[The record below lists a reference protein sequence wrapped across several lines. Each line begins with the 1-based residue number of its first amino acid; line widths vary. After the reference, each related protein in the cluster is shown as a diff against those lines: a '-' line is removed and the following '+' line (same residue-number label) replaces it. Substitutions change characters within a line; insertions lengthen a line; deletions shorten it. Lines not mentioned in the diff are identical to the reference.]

1 MKQIAEAFGRRLK
14 DTGITRIQWIA
25 MYYIH
30 THEIITQREL
40 SLLMHVADSSAARL
54 LDRLERD
61 GMVIRSPHESDRRVT
76 LVRLTE
82 NGDALIRKLIPYGDA
97 FNNDLTAGIDQQDLV
112 IFEKVLSKMIEN
124 TQEMT
129 TEIREL

>member
-1 MKQIAEAFGRRLK
+1 
-14 DTGITRIQWIA
+14 

-82 NGDALIRKLIPYGDA
+82 MGDALIRKLIPYGDA
-97 FNNDLTAGIDQQDLV
+97 FNNDLTEGIDQQELV

-124 TQEMT
+124 IQEMT